1 MGIKTFKP
9 TTPSRRAMSGLTFE
23 EITKDKPEKSLTKG
37 KKSFGGRNCYGRTTV
52 RFRGGGHKRRLR
64 DVDFKRVRDGIPA
77 RVVAIEYDPNRTS
90 NIALIAYADG
100 VKSYIVAPQGLK
112 VGQTVQSGTG
122 SEIQVGNVLRLREIP
137 VGTTVCCI
145 ELKPGK
151 GAQIVRSAGA
161 SAQLMARENNLAT
174 LRLPST
180 EMRYVPLDSRAM
192 IGQVGNSDHE
202 NQTIGKAGR
211 TRWLGKRPHNR
222 GISMNPVDHPLGGG
236 EGSTAGGRH
245 PCSPWGKPSK
255 GVKTRNPR
263 NANDRMIIRRRKKK
277 KK

>member
-1 MGIKTFKP
+1 
-9 TTPSRRAMSGLTFE
+9 
-23 EITKDKPEKSLTKG
+23 
-37 KKSFGGRNCYGRTTV
+37 
-52 RFRGGGHKRRLR
+52 
-64 DVDFKRVRDGIPA
+64 
-77 RVVAIEYDPNRTS
+77 
-90 NIALIAYADG
+90 
-100 VKSYIVAPQGLK
+100 
-112 VGQTVQSGTG
+112 VQSGTG

-161 SAQLMARENNLAT
+161 SAQLMARESGLAT

-180 EMRYVPLDSRAM
+180 EMRYVPLDCRAM

-202 NQTIGKAGR
+202 NQTLGKAGR
-211 TRWLGKRPHNR
+211 KRWMGKRPHNR

-236 EGSTAGGRH
+236 EGATSGGRH
-245 PCSPWGKPSK
+245 PCSPWGQPAK

-263 NANDRMIIRRRKKK
+263 NPNNKMIIRRRKKK
-277 KK
+277 A

>member
-1 MGIKTFKP
+1 
-9 TTPSRRAMSGLTFE
+9 MSVLTFE

-37 KKSFGGRNCYGRTTV
+37 KKTFGGRNNLGRTTV
-52 RFRGGGHKRRLR
+52 RFRGGGHKRAFR
-64 DVDFKRVRDGIPA
+64 DVDFKRMRDGIPA

-90 NIALIAYADG
+90 NIALLAYADG

-112 VGQTVQSGTG
+112 VGQSVQSGTG
-122 SEIQVGNVLRLREIP
+122 ADIQVGNVLRLREIP

-161 SAQLMARENNLAT
+161 SAQLMAREGGLAT

-180 EMRYVPLDSRAM
+180 EMRYVPLDCRAM
-192 IGQVGNSDHE
+192 IGQVGNTDHE

-211 TRWLGKRPHNR
+211 KRWMGKRPHNR

-236 EGSTAGGRH
+236 EGATSGGRH
-245 PCSPWGKPSK
+245 PCSPWGKPAK

-263 NANDRMIIRRRKKK
+263 NTSNRMIIRRRKKK
-277 KK
+277 NA

>member
-1 MGIKTFKP
+1 MAIKTFKP
-9 TTPSRRAMSGLTFE
+9 TTPSRRKMSVLSFE
-23 EITKDKPEKSLTKG
+23 EITRDKPEKSLTKG
-37 KKSFGGRNCYGRTTV
+37 KKTYGGRNNNGRTTV
-52 RFRGGGHKRRLR
+52 RFRGGGHKRRHRL
-64 DVDFKRVRDGIPA
+64 VDFKRLRDGIPA
-77 RVVAIEYDPNRTS
+77 KVVAIEYDPNRSS

-100 VKSYIVAPQGLK
+100 VKSYIIAPQGLK

-122 SEIQVGNVLRLREIP
+122 AEIQVGNVLRLREIP

-161 SAQLMARENNLAT
+161 SAQLMAREGGRAT
-174 LRLPST
+174 LRLPSS

-192 IGQVGNSDHE
+192 IGQVGNTDHE

-211 TRWLGKRPHNR
+211 KRWMGKRPHNR

-245 PCSPWGKPSK
+245 PCSPWGKSLS
-255 GVKTRNPR
+255 GVKTRSPR
-263 NANDRMIIRRRKKK
+263 NPNNRMIIRRRKKK
-277 KK
+277 K

>member
-9 TTPSRRAMSGLTFE
+9 TTPSRRSMSVLTFE
-23 EITKDKPEKSLTKG
+23 EITRDKPEKSLTKG
-37 KKSFGGRNCYGRTTV
+37 KKSWGGRNNIGRATV
-52 RFRGGGHKRRLR
+52 RFRGGGHKRAFR
-64 DVDFKRVRDGIPA
+64 DVDFKRLRDGIPA
-77 RVVAIEYDPNRTS
+77 RVVSIEYDPNRS
-90 NIALIAYADG
+90 ANIALLAYVDG
-100 VKSYIVAPQGLK
+100 VKSYILAPQGLA
-112 VGQTVQSGTG
+112 VGQTLQSGTG
-122 SEIQVGNVLRLREIP
+122 AEIQAGNVLRLREIP

-161 SAQLMARENNLAT
+161 SAQLMAREGGLAT

-180 EMRYVPLDSRAM
+180 EMRFVPLDCRAM

-211 TRWLGKRPHNR
+211 KRWMGKRPHNR
-222 GISMNPVDHPLGGG
+222 GVSMNPVDHPLGGG
-236 EGSTAGGRH
+236 EGATSGGRH
-245 PCSPWGKPSK
+245 PCSPWGQPAK

-263 NANDRMIIRRRKKK
+263 NPNNRMIIRRRKKK
-277 KK
+277 NA